1 MDLEFLVN
9 EIEENKNKQII
20 LISSSGYFKACLINY
35 YHNRNLQ
42 LEVVEF
48 IVGKKRIIL
57 EREEV
62 QSWGVTRDEIHIFIN

>member
-1 MDLEFLVN
+1 MNLKSLVN

-20 LISSSGYFKACLINY
+20 LVSSGGHFKACLINY

-42 LEVVEF
+42 LEVLEF
-48 IVGKKRIIL
+48 IVGKKRIVL
-57 EREEV
+57 EREEI